1 MKKTRI
7 YSDKVVQWLRGRKSS
22 SGRLTLYVE
31 QKFKN
36 QSLKIKIVV
45 FPNLSIKEA
54 RYLPKIHAMSLRPC
68 TVY

>member
-1 MKKTRI
+1 MIIPSISLKFTNRALRKIKTPKEKKPRI

-36 QSLKIKIVV
+36 QSFLK
-45 FPNLSIKEA
+45 
-54 RYLPKIHAMSLRPC
+54 
-68 TVY
+68 